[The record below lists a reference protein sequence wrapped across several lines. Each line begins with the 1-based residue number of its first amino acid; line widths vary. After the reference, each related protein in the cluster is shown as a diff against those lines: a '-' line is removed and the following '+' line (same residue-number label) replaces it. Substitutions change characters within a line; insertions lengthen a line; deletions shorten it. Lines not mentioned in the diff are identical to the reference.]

1 VGQIVGQKLRTKN
14 KLTSLAIKKLKTPG
28 RYSDGNN
35 LYLKIED
42 TGSRRWIL
50 RLTINGKRRDMGL
63 GSFSFINLADAREL
77 ASQYNKLAKSGID
90 PIQERLKEKGQQIT
104 LKECT
109 YKVHALNKPI
119 WKTDLLARQWINSF
133 EHHVFPIIGHLTI
146 SQIQSVDIMNV
157 LTPIWNTKHDTAKK
171 LKQRLRVVFKWCRAQ
186 GYFTGDNPV
195 ELAEMALPRL
205 KLNKKHHKY
214 LPYDQLPDF
223 IKKLKDTP
231 IILSNKLAIEF
242 AILTAGR
249 TSEILKAQ
257 WDEIDFSNKLWTI
270 PKDRMK
276 ANKEHIVPLS
286 DRSIAILKESQKHY
300 PNAKYIFPSELNLEK
315 PLSSNTMLFAIQK
328 RMNTNVTTHGM
339 RTSFK
344 VWASEVTNFQNEV
357 SEMALSHSI
366 PNKVEA
372 AYRRGNLLE
381 KRRLLM
387 QCWADYLY
395 KANADV
401 IKLYQ
406 TMEK

>member
-119 WKTDLLARQWINSF
+119 WKTDLLARLWINSF
-133 EHHVFPIIGHLTI
+133 EHQVFPIIGHLTI

-286 DRSIAILKESQKHY
+286 DRSIAILKESQKNY

-387 QCWADYLY
+387 QCWVDYLY

>member
-1 VGQIVGQKLRTKN
+1 MGQKLRTKN

-205 KLNKKHHKY
+205 KLNKKH
-214 LPYDQLPDF
+214 
-223 IKKLKDTP
+223 I
-231 IILSNKLAIEF
+231 
-242 AILTAGR
+242 
-249 TSEILKAQ
+249 
-257 WDEIDFSNKLWTI
+257 
-270 PKDRMK
+270 
-276 ANKEHIVPLS
+276 
-286 DRSIAILKESQKHY
+286 
-300 PNAKYIFPSELNLEK
+300 
-315 PLSSNTMLFAIQK
+315 
-328 RMNTNVTTHGM
+328 
-339 RTSFK
+339 
-344 VWASEVTNFQNEV
+344 
-357 SEMALSHSI
+357 
-366 PNKVEA
+366 
-372 AYRRGNLLE
+372 
-381 KRRLLM
+381 
-387 QCWADYLY
+387 
-395 KANADV
+395 
-401 IKLYQ
+401 
-406 TMEK
+406 

>member
-1 VGQIVGQKLRTKN
+1 MGQKLRTKN

-286 DRSIAILKESQKHY
+286 DRSIAILKESQKNY

-344 VWASEVTNFQNEV
+344 MWASEVTNFQNEV

-387 QCWADYLY
+387 QCWVDYLY